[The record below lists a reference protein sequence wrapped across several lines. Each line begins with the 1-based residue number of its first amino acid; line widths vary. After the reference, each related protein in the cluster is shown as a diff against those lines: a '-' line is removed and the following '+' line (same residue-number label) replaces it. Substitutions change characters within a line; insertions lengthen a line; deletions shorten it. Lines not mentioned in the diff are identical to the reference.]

1 MATDPGEPTS
11 TDDSSDKPDGGQGR
25 ACEPGPEDG
34 TGKERERNHST
45 PSDFPSSQTKEKS
58 GGGGGGEEDW
68 RPPRPLSASTPSSP
82 AALGGKLKKE
92 RKRFFRKSVEI
103 CEEEDEV
110 EVALGVTRSAPH
122 LDSKTSDS
130 VFADSA
136 PQQVPDSTTS
146 ATVADDGS
154 GVAFTIGL
162 DPDKS
167 GPTVCSA
174 QKGKERD
181 REQEEE
187 AEMKAVATSPG
198 GRFLKFDIELG
209 RGAFKTVYKGL
220 DTETWVE
227 VAWCELQDRKLT
239 KAEQQRFKEEAE
251 MLKGLQHPNIVRF
264 YDSWE
269 SVLRGKKCIVLV
281 TELMTSGTLKTYL
294 KRFKVM
300 KPKVLRSWCRQ
311 ILKGLQFLHTRTP
324 PIVHRDLKCDNIFI
338 TGPTGSVKI
347 GDLGLATLMRTSFA
361 KSVIG
366 TPEFMAP
373 EMYEEHY
380 DESVDVYAFGMC
392 MLEMATSEYPYS
404 ECQNAAQIYRKV
416 TSGIK
421 PASFDKVS
429 DPEIKEII
437 EGCIRQNKS
446 QRLSIRDLLNHAFF
460 GEDTG
465 VRVELAEEDT
475 GHQDCL
481 ALRIWVEEPK
491 KLKGKHK
498 DNEAIEFSYDLE
510 NDSAEEVA
518 LEMVKSGF
526 FHESDAKVVG
536 KSIRDRVTLIKKS
549 RERRQQQL
557 QYGLED
563 RRDSTTLTSS
573 HPCTRP
579 FGHTSLG
586 PGATAEGGVP
596 GEADDV
602 PEVEQLV
609 RQQPHIHGVTAT
621 GLPEGESVPSV
632 SCDLAPSGQNQA
644 FPLPGECALQAGYP
658 YAHGQSVYQT
668 TTSAVQSAGGV
679 SQSQLPASCQSV
691 PVGQAGSV
699 SSAPLG
705 QSMGLPCV
713 PIGQSLPQP
722 AAMATPQSPEV
733 PQQYSLSYH
742 SDGSQVLSLQSGD
755 VAPPHA
761 LVASSQPF
769 LPPVSPQGPINVHT
783 GEHTELLYLPQGGA
797 GVTASLSQ
805 QPPPN
810 VMHQPE
816 PMNNLLP
823 QAQLP
828 VVHQQTIVQQHQ
840 QVLLEQQATLL
851 QQHQMEQQQT
861 VRLQQQQQSSLTK
874 QHQAGV
880 SQQQQLQGSFFQPQQ
895 ASLVQQQSSAS
906 LLQQQMQASLV
917 KQQQHASLVQAQQAS
932 LVKHQGSFV
941 QSQNP
946 SLVQEQ
952 PQASFIQQQQPGTFL
967 QQSQEIP
974 FQLPVEQHQAQAS
987 MPQQP
992 FKQQQHPCSLQQ
1004 SFPALAEQV
1013 KPCHQVY
1020 LQQQADQQHQQQVL
1034 MQQQQGVLQQQKQ
1047 HQFYVQQQQADQQ
1060 ILMQQQCLQTQQVM
1074 LLHQKREQQQHVMQ
1088 LQQVEE
1094 QNILLQQQPQ
1104 VDHHQALFQ
1113 QQIDIKQQQGLL
1125 QQQQQVEQQQ
1135 PVEQQKQALLH
1146 QQNIEKPQQV
1156 EHQHQAS
1163 LSQQVEQQQALTQV
1177 KQQALLHQ
1185 QVEQQH
1191 QALLQRQ
1198 KALLQ
1203 QQQIEHQ
1210 QLHQQCAMQQQQVHQ
1225 LTGMQH
1231 HVEQEQQQ
1239 PILQQQTEKQQT
1251 MFQQQQQAVLHQ
1263 QTDKQQQHAVPPQ
1276 MEKQQAILQPYHQ
1289 IESHHQLQQMEKEQT
1304 EQTIIQQPREILK
1317 VAVIP
1322 KDKQASGQIQ
1332 QLSFLPQQGAS
1343 LQQLQG
1349 TLVQTQTDLQIMTQI
1364 LAQSQTSVPVQGTPK
1379 DHIQAQTQSQALVQS
1394 QSLAQ
1399 NPVQIFGN
1407 PLVQSCIPVVPQV
1420 QDSSQVQTMIQVQNQ
1435 LQAQLSVQGQIQKQ
1449 PLTEAP
1455 QQSQA
1460 QLYSNQQVLTP
1471 ALAQGPVQHVQ
1482 SQIHQAQIQGQAP
1495 PLDQIEPQIQSQC
1508 CVPQIQGQAQVISQS
1523 QVLSPNLGK
1532 VHQPAPAHVPSQTQP
1547 PVLEQSQISV
1557 PTYVQPQ
1564 SQDSAGVHPA
1574 SYPHDLQATQHMPR
1588 DLGMAAQQQSL
1599 LHYSQTVPSQGVTGA
1614 LFAAASATIT
1624 SPSLPPTPKHQQ
1636 PGQGQMQPVLQVHPP
1651 DQQLPQVHPP
1661 DQQLPQVHPPDQQL
1675 PQVHPPD
1682 QQLPQASQLQQ
1693 QQPQVHA
1700 APVPTQS
1707 PLLVLKQ
1714 CALPHEHDQ
1723 LPVHP
1728 QVGLH
1733 QSPLIPPGHLT
1744 QPPSKT
1750 APPLY
1755 SQVGAGLLSS
1765 PQHQHTQM
1773 LAQAHAHSCTQ
1784 THIDGLMGSTEHA
1797 LSNPPGPVQ
1806 SPQPPSVSPILPTT
1820 LSSIPVAEPGL
1831 NQPPPTEV
1839 QLVQSGVP
1847 RGISHTSPPPST
1859 AFQSFSS
1866 NLPLLPSSS
1875 LPDCEPALLAIA
1887 KDTQAQTGTEKQS
1900 SSSCASAA
1908 GDELNLQLGNGK
1920 MEKVKSQRRSS
1931 YQRVEKVTHF
1941 QLSMLQVSSSGDNM
1955 VECQLE
1961 THSNKMVTFKF
1972 DTEGDAP
1979 EDIADYMVEEDFVL
1993 ESEKEKFVEELKT
2006 IVTQALE
2013 ILHSQSQT
2021 GSMEQLHVTTPA
2033 STSMDSVCQSSP
2045 VGRWRFFINQTI
2057 RHRDAQCNQGTLT
2070 PPPAG
2075 ESQILHN
2082 ADMTI
2087 KNDCEAPQRSGSFSG
2102 VSVPPV
2108 PTSSVSVSTVSA
2120 PASMSAPAIGAPAS
2134 DSNTRISVSVS
2145 SGVADVPFASGG
2157 VDSRHTSAPA
2167 DQPSKATISISTSD
2181 SDTNLSNVAPVT
2193 AGSIAVLT
2201 PYPVTCV
2208 YGTVAMSVGK
2218 SSPPEQS
2225 MPQSDEVEHFM
2236 STAVHPVPA
2245 ANHTSA
2251 QPEQTSELTENS
2263 LQDHPKNWTEGPPAT
2278 RPMAEQQV
2286 SQMQQIKEQLPTA
2299 YQQEQ
2304 QQSLQQVGWEQTLQ
2318 KQPLLQTDLEQ
2329 VQQQQQA
2336 LLEHLHREKLEQLQQ
2351 TLSHQVQ
2358 QSGPQHHGHGVL
2370 DGTHQQQI
2378 PQTHQSLHLEQMQHQ
2393 LIPQLVNIEQMQK
2406 EQQEA
2411 SQFPLVAQ
2419 QQQPVQPPQQ
2429 LSPYFPVE
2437 QCVIQPQP
2445 PWPPQEQQVAED
2457 AASPSGPTLPFSNPP
2472 QPASTPA
2479 GPSDPP
2485 LPSVTQTLTPSPAQP
2500 SSVGESDSEG
2510 PPKIE
2515 YVDNRI
2521 KTLDE
2526 KLRNLLYQEYSS
2538 GVPVAASSA
2547 IAPAGLL
2554 SSAMPGL
2561 TVPEGEEPTEPLQ
2574 SRPPVPPPASSSDT
2588 SPHSSSSTSS
2598 SSTSRSSSTSPDA
2611 EGQPG
2616 AEEAVSDHRV
2626 PEATSVAVEQQPVG
2640 AFSST
2645 SPPHSLPLP
2654 PREESAT
2661 APSLPAE
2668 AAVCSA
2674 PLPSEDSTPGDAAWS
2689 PNQQA
2694 PPLRPGQQQLNA
2706 GGGYFGLNLTCP
2718 SIRNPV
2724 SKRSWTRKFKSWAV
2738 KLRHSASLF
2747 KKPRV
2752 PQESSSLSLKEESV
2766 TAHVQTHSST
2776 GRFEVIPVPQ
2786 LPEVPAAQQP
2796 APSKDAVQRR
2806 VGRFSVSQL
2815 EGQAEDGLTD
2825 SSPASPDD
2833 EAEEKRCKVKER
2845 EKEKKRPPAP
2855 PVLLRGYCPSPLGSS
2870 DDDDGSGLED
2880 ADLRRELHC
2889 LRERHIKEVVSLQAQ
2904 QNLELQ
2910 DLYRQLRSLRDHRL
2924 ALPRSPQHHPAVSP
2938 ILSPRRPR
2946 PTKAKLRSRP
2956 HSHVDNNGATHAG
2969 NQQSSSFSGGEEG
2982 RFPLFCPPEYSPV
2995 PTTARDP
3002 SPLPQGSNNRKSTF
3016 TDDLHKLV
3024 DDWTKETTGPNV
3036 PKPSLNQIKQI
3047 QQVQE
3052 IGGWSQPAEIT
3063 TSSWFTPVPPNIPSA
3078 PAPVAGCSVSP
3089 PQIDVGGVPVL
3100 WSGVGSTDTQPLAG
3114 QHHQAHTHSAALEL
3128 QDLHQQLHMQP
3139 QLLHLQLQQTPVNMF
3154 QLQQNPLQ
3162 SNSQQIQAPLL
3173 SQNQL
3178 QTELPHLPQQNQ
3190 PQTQS
3195 SSPQKPPL
3203 MSALPS
3209 SGTTSHP
3216 DGCTGTVVFSSSSSS
3231 SSCLSSAL
3239 PSSAILHSTAA
3250 ASTFPLGQ
3258 Q

>member
-733 PQQYSLSYH
+733 PQQYSL
-742 SDGSQVLSLQSGD
+742 
-755 VAPPHA
+755 
-761 LVASSQPF
+761 
-769 LPPVSPQGPINVHT
+769 
-783 GEHTELLYLPQGGA
+783 
-797 GVTASLSQ
+797 
-805 QPPPN
+805 
-810 VMHQPE
+810 
-816 PMNNLLP
+816 
-823 QAQLP
+823 
-828 VVHQQTIVQQHQ
+828 
-840 QVLLEQQATLL
+840 
-851 QQHQMEQQQT
+851 
-861 VRLQQQQQSSLTK
+861 
-874 QHQAGV
+874 
-880 SQQQQLQGSFFQPQQ
+880 
-895 ASLVQQQSSAS
+895 
-906 LLQQQMQASLV
+906 
-917 KQQQHASLVQAQQAS
+917 
-932 LVKHQGSFV
+932 
-941 QSQNP
+941 
-946 SLVQEQ
+946 
-952 PQASFIQQQQPGTFL
+952 
-967 QQSQEIP
+967 
-974 FQLPVEQHQAQAS
+974 
-987 MPQQP
+987 
-992 FKQQQHPCSLQQ
+992 
-1004 SFPALAEQV
+1004 
-1013 KPCHQVY
+1013 
-1020 LQQQADQQHQQQVL
+1020 
-1034 MQQQQGVLQQQKQ
+1034 
-1047 HQFYVQQQQADQQ
+1047 
-1060 ILMQQQCLQTQQVM
+1060 
-1074 LLHQKREQQQHVMQ
+1074 
-1088 LQQVEE
+1088 
-1094 QNILLQQQPQ
+1094 
-1104 VDHHQALFQ
+1104 
-1113 QQIDIKQQQGLL
+1113 
-1125 QQQQQVEQQQ
+1125 
-1135 PVEQQKQALLH
+1135 
-1146 QQNIEKPQQV
+1146 
-1156 EHQHQAS
+1156 
-1163 LSQQVEQQQALTQV
+1163 
-1177 KQQALLHQ
+1177 
-1185 QVEQQH
+1185 
-1191 QALLQRQ
+1191 
-1198 KALLQ
+1198 
-1203 QQQIEHQ
+1203 
-1210 QLHQQCAMQQQQVHQ
+1210 
-1225 LTGMQH
+1225 
-1231 HVEQEQQQ
+1231 
-1239 PILQQQTEKQQT
+1239 
-1251 MFQQQQQAVLHQ
+1251 
-1263 QTDKQQQHAVPPQ
+1263 
-1276 MEKQQAILQPYHQ
+1276 
-1289 IESHHQLQQMEKEQT
+1289 
-1304 EQTIIQQPREILK
+1304 
-1317 VAVIP
+1317 
-1322 KDKQASGQIQ
+1322 
-1332 QLSFLPQQGAS
+1332 
-1343 LQQLQG
+1343 
-1349 TLVQTQTDLQIMTQI
+1349 
-1364 LAQSQTSVPVQGTPK
+1364 
-1379 DHIQAQTQSQALVQS
+1379 
-1394 QSLAQ
+1394 
-1399 NPVQIFGN
+1399 
-1407 PLVQSCIPVVPQV
+1407 
-1420 QDSSQVQTMIQVQNQ
+1420 
-1435 LQAQLSVQGQIQKQ
+1435 
-1449 PLTEAP
+1449 
-1455 QQSQA
+1455 
-1460 QLYSNQQVLTP
+1460 
-1471 ALAQGPVQHVQ
+1471 
-1482 SQIHQAQIQGQAP
+1482 
-1495 PLDQIEPQIQSQC
+1495 
-1508 CVPQIQGQAQVISQS
+1508 
-1523 QVLSPNLGK
+1523 
-1532 VHQPAPAHVPSQTQP
+1532 
-1547 PVLEQSQISV
+1547 
-1557 PTYVQPQ
+1557 
-1564 SQDSAGVHPA
+1564 
-1574 SYPHDLQATQHMPR
+1574 
-1588 DLGMAAQQQSL
+1588 
-1599 LHYSQTVPSQGVTGA
+1599 
-1614 LFAAASATIT
+1614 
-1624 SPSLPPTPKHQQ
+1624 
-1636 PGQGQMQPVLQVHPP
+1636 
-1651 DQQLPQVHPP
+1651 
-1661 DQQLPQVHPPDQQL
+1661 
-1675 PQVHPPD
+1675 
-1682 QQLPQASQLQQ
+1682 
-1693 QQPQVHA
+1693 
-1700 APVPTQS
+1700 
-1707 PLLVLKQ
+1707 
-1714 CALPHEHDQ
+1714 
-1723 LPVHP
+1723 
-1728 QVGLH
+1728 
-1733 QSPLIPPGHLT
+1733 
-1744 QPPSKT
+1744 
-1750 APPLY
+1750 
-1755 SQVGAGLLSS
+1755 
-1765 PQHQHTQM
+1765 
-1773 LAQAHAHSCTQ
+1773 
-1784 THIDGLMGSTEHA
+1784 
-1797 LSNPPGPVQ
+1797 
-1806 SPQPPSVSPILPTT
+1806 
-1820 LSSIPVAEPGL
+1820 
-1831 NQPPPTEV
+1831 
-1839 QLVQSGVP
+1839 
-1847 RGISHTSPPPST
+1847 
-1859 AFQSFSS
+1859 
-1866 NLPLLPSSS
+1866 
-1875 LPDCEPALLAIA
+1875 
-1887 KDTQAQTGTEKQS
+1887 DTQAQTGTEKQS

>member
-733 PQQYSLSYH
+733 PQQYSL
-742 SDGSQVLSLQSGD
+742 
-755 VAPPHA
+755 
-761 LVASSQPF
+761 
-769 LPPVSPQGPINVHT
+769 
-783 GEHTELLYLPQGGA
+783 
-797 GVTASLSQ
+797 
-805 QPPPN
+805 
-810 VMHQPE
+810 
-816 PMNNLLP
+816 
-823 QAQLP
+823 
-828 VVHQQTIVQQHQ
+828 
-840 QVLLEQQATLL
+840 
-851 QQHQMEQQQT
+851 
-861 VRLQQQQQSSLTK
+861 
-874 QHQAGV
+874 
-880 SQQQQLQGSFFQPQQ
+880 
-895 ASLVQQQSSAS
+895 
-906 LLQQQMQASLV
+906 
-917 KQQQHASLVQAQQAS
+917 
-932 LVKHQGSFV
+932 
-941 QSQNP
+941 
-946 SLVQEQ
+946 
-952 PQASFIQQQQPGTFL
+952 
-967 QQSQEIP
+967 
-974 FQLPVEQHQAQAS
+974 
-987 MPQQP
+987 
-992 FKQQQHPCSLQQ
+992 
-1004 SFPALAEQV
+1004 
-1013 KPCHQVY
+1013 
-1020 LQQQADQQHQQQVL
+1020 
-1034 MQQQQGVLQQQKQ
+1034 
-1047 HQFYVQQQQADQQ
+1047 
-1060 ILMQQQCLQTQQVM
+1060 
-1074 LLHQKREQQQHVMQ
+1074 
-1088 LQQVEE
+1088 
-1094 QNILLQQQPQ
+1094 
-1104 VDHHQALFQ
+1104 
-1113 QQIDIKQQQGLL
+1113 
-1125 QQQQQVEQQQ
+1125 
-1135 PVEQQKQALLH
+1135 
-1146 QQNIEKPQQV
+1146 
-1156 EHQHQAS
+1156 
-1163 LSQQVEQQQALTQV
+1163 
-1177 KQQALLHQ
+1177 
-1185 QVEQQH
+1185 
-1191 QALLQRQ
+1191 
-1198 KALLQ
+1198 
-1203 QQQIEHQ
+1203 
-1210 QLHQQCAMQQQQVHQ
+1210 
-1225 LTGMQH
+1225 
-1231 HVEQEQQQ
+1231 
-1239 PILQQQTEKQQT
+1239 
-1251 MFQQQQQAVLHQ
+1251 
-1263 QTDKQQQHAVPPQ
+1263 
-1276 MEKQQAILQPYHQ
+1276 
-1289 IESHHQLQQMEKEQT
+1289 
-1304 EQTIIQQPREILK
+1304 
-1317 VAVIP
+1317 
-1322 KDKQASGQIQ
+1322 
-1332 QLSFLPQQGAS
+1332 
-1343 LQQLQG
+1343 
-1349 TLVQTQTDLQIMTQI
+1349 
-1364 LAQSQTSVPVQGTPK
+1364 
-1379 DHIQAQTQSQALVQS
+1379 
-1394 QSLAQ
+1394 
-1399 NPVQIFGN
+1399 
-1407 PLVQSCIPVVPQV
+1407 
-1420 QDSSQVQTMIQVQNQ
+1420 
-1435 LQAQLSVQGQIQKQ
+1435 
-1449 PLTEAP
+1449 
-1455 QQSQA
+1455 
-1460 QLYSNQQVLTP
+1460 
-1471 ALAQGPVQHVQ
+1471 
-1482 SQIHQAQIQGQAP
+1482 
-1495 PLDQIEPQIQSQC
+1495 
-1508 CVPQIQGQAQVISQS
+1508 
-1523 QVLSPNLGK
+1523 
-1532 VHQPAPAHVPSQTQP
+1532 
-1547 PVLEQSQISV
+1547 
-1557 PTYVQPQ
+1557 
-1564 SQDSAGVHPA
+1564 
-1574 SYPHDLQATQHMPR
+1574 
-1588 DLGMAAQQQSL
+1588 
-1599 LHYSQTVPSQGVTGA
+1599 
-1614 LFAAASATIT
+1614 
-1624 SPSLPPTPKHQQ
+1624 
-1636 PGQGQMQPVLQVHPP
+1636 
-1651 DQQLPQVHPP
+1651 
-1661 DQQLPQVHPPDQQL
+1661 
-1675 PQVHPPD
+1675 
-1682 QQLPQASQLQQ
+1682 
-1693 QQPQVHA
+1693 
-1700 APVPTQS
+1700 
-1707 PLLVLKQ
+1707 
-1714 CALPHEHDQ
+1714 
-1723 LPVHP
+1723 
-1728 QVGLH
+1728 
-1733 QSPLIPPGHLT
+1733 
-1744 QPPSKT
+1744 
-1750 APPLY
+1750 
-1755 SQVGAGLLSS
+1755 
-1765 PQHQHTQM
+1765 
-1773 LAQAHAHSCTQ
+1773 
-1784 THIDGLMGSTEHA
+1784 
-1797 LSNPPGPVQ
+1797 
-1806 SPQPPSVSPILPTT
+1806 
-1820 LSSIPVAEPGL
+1820 
-1831 NQPPPTEV
+1831 
-1839 QLVQSGVP
+1839 
-1847 RGISHTSPPPST
+1847 
-1859 AFQSFSS
+1859 
-1866 NLPLLPSSS
+1866 
-1875 LPDCEPALLAIA
+1875 
-1887 KDTQAQTGTEKQS
+1887 DTQAQTGTEKQS

-2956 HSHVDNNGATHAG
+2956 HSHVDNNGATHAAG

>member
-733 PQQYSLSYH
+733 PQQYSL
-742 SDGSQVLSLQSGD
+742 
-755 VAPPHA
+755 
-761 LVASSQPF
+761 
-769 LPPVSPQGPINVHT
+769 
-783 GEHTELLYLPQGGA
+783 
-797 GVTASLSQ
+797 
-805 QPPPN
+805 
-810 VMHQPE
+810 
-816 PMNNLLP
+816 
-823 QAQLP
+823 
-828 VVHQQTIVQQHQ
+828 
-840 QVLLEQQATLL
+840 
-851 QQHQMEQQQT
+851 
-861 VRLQQQQQSSLTK
+861 
-874 QHQAGV
+874 
-880 SQQQQLQGSFFQPQQ
+880 
-895 ASLVQQQSSAS
+895 
-906 LLQQQMQASLV
+906 
-917 KQQQHASLVQAQQAS
+917 
-932 LVKHQGSFV
+932 
-941 QSQNP
+941 
-946 SLVQEQ
+946 
-952 PQASFIQQQQPGTFL
+952 
-967 QQSQEIP
+967 
-974 FQLPVEQHQAQAS
+974 
-987 MPQQP
+987 
-992 FKQQQHPCSLQQ
+992 
-1004 SFPALAEQV
+1004 
-1013 KPCHQVY
+1013 
-1020 LQQQADQQHQQQVL
+1020 
-1034 MQQQQGVLQQQKQ
+1034 
-1047 HQFYVQQQQADQQ
+1047 
-1060 ILMQQQCLQTQQVM
+1060 
-1074 LLHQKREQQQHVMQ
+1074 
-1088 LQQVEE
+1088 
-1094 QNILLQQQPQ
+1094 
-1104 VDHHQALFQ
+1104 
-1113 QQIDIKQQQGLL
+1113 
-1125 QQQQQVEQQQ
+1125 
-1135 PVEQQKQALLH
+1135 
-1146 QQNIEKPQQV
+1146 
-1156 EHQHQAS
+1156 
-1163 LSQQVEQQQALTQV
+1163 
-1177 KQQALLHQ
+1177 
-1185 QVEQQH
+1185 
-1191 QALLQRQ
+1191 
-1198 KALLQ
+1198 
-1203 QQQIEHQ
+1203 
-1210 QLHQQCAMQQQQVHQ
+1210 
-1225 LTGMQH
+1225 
-1231 HVEQEQQQ
+1231 
-1239 PILQQQTEKQQT
+1239 
-1251 MFQQQQQAVLHQ
+1251 
-1263 QTDKQQQHAVPPQ
+1263 
-1276 MEKQQAILQPYHQ
+1276 
-1289 IESHHQLQQMEKEQT
+1289 
-1304 EQTIIQQPREILK
+1304 
-1317 VAVIP
+1317 
-1322 KDKQASGQIQ
+1322 
-1332 QLSFLPQQGAS
+1332 
-1343 LQQLQG
+1343 
-1349 TLVQTQTDLQIMTQI
+1349 
-1364 LAQSQTSVPVQGTPK
+1364 
-1379 DHIQAQTQSQALVQS
+1379 
-1394 QSLAQ
+1394 
-1399 NPVQIFGN
+1399 
-1407 PLVQSCIPVVPQV
+1407 
-1420 QDSSQVQTMIQVQNQ
+1420 
-1435 LQAQLSVQGQIQKQ
+1435 
-1449 PLTEAP
+1449 
-1455 QQSQA
+1455 
-1460 QLYSNQQVLTP
+1460 
-1471 ALAQGPVQHVQ
+1471 
-1482 SQIHQAQIQGQAP
+1482 
-1495 PLDQIEPQIQSQC
+1495 
-1508 CVPQIQGQAQVISQS
+1508 
-1523 QVLSPNLGK
+1523 
-1532 VHQPAPAHVPSQTQP
+1532 
-1547 PVLEQSQISV
+1547 
-1557 PTYVQPQ
+1557 
-1564 SQDSAGVHPA
+1564 
-1574 SYPHDLQATQHMPR
+1574 
-1588 DLGMAAQQQSL
+1588 
-1599 LHYSQTVPSQGVTGA
+1599 TVPSQGVTGA

-1941 QLSMLQVSSSGDNM
+1941 QLSMLQVYMTGLNELLMWPLVATPGTCDSHLYRRGISLSSLQVSSSGDNM